1 MGAQSHEHPHTHVH
15 SDGSV
20 HHTWTKPTE
29 IEARVR
35 ALESLLVEKQ
45 VTTHEAID
53 TLVSAFEN
61 DLGPMHGARVVA
73 KAWSDPAYRERL
85 QADGTSAVAELGY
98 RGLQTEHVRALFNTP
113 TDHHVWVCTL
123 CSCYPWTLLGIPPVW
138 FKSAPFRARIVSH
151 PRAVL
156 REFGLELGPDVNVH
170 VWDTSAEQRYLV
182 VPERPSGTQGWTE
195 EQLASLVSR
204 DAMIGV
210 AKALPASEVAP

>member
-1 MGAQSHEHPHTHVH
+1 MSAQPHEHPHTHVH

-20 HHTWTKPTE
+20 HHTWTKPSE

-35 ALESLLVEKQ
+35 ALESLLVEKK

-73 KAWSDPAYRERL
+73 KAWTDAAYCARL
-85 QADGTSAVAELGY
+85 QADGTSAIAELGY
-98 RGLQTEHVRALFNTP
+98 RGLQTEHVKALFNTP

-138 FKSAPFRARIVSH
+138 FKSAPFRARIVSQ

-156 REFGLELGPDVNVH
+156 HEFGLDLSPDVSVH

-182 VPERPSGTQGWTE
+182 VPERPSGTEGWSE
-195 EQLASLVSR
+195 EQLAALVSR

-210 AKALPASEVAP
+210 AKALPPAEVAP